1 MMQYEVSTLQDFEF
15 INAVFRAL
23 DEAVE
28 CAGLFKYQH
37 VSSGNTHNYIVT
49 CPRVCNLFDF
59 ELQNEEYPYESY
71 YREMLALG
79 FELQRIVAEA
89 IAQVSAPPATWA
101 PVSDDRMRR
110 AISIR
115 RTSSGSE
122 TSLSERTKRCV
133 CVCVCVCVRVCVC
146 LCVYIH
152 IFM

>member
-1 MMQYEVSTLQDFEF
+1 VQDFEF

-59 ELQNEEYPYESY
+59 ELQNEAYPYEAY

-89 IAQVSAPPATWA
+89 ISQVSAPPTTWA
-101 PVSDDRMRR
+101 PVSDDGMRR

-115 RTSSGSE
+115 RTSSGSA
-122 TSLSERTKRCV
+122 TSLSERTKR
-133 CVCVCVCVRVCVC
+133 
-146 LCVYIH
+146 
-152 IFM
+152 